1 MCTRIKQI
9 VGWLAALLL
18 MGAAAVNADSG
29 AGAYSG
35 WDDEPPLPPTPGNF
49 SDLTFQITTSKGPLL
64 PLEPMPLTIRLANRT
79 PQAILGHRVSAP
91 DGNLFKIHVASQG
104 KPFEE
109 FPSMDSAWQ
118 PLMMSQSRRVL
129 EPGFE
134 EVVRGFLC
142 FAAKPDDK
150 AGRYLLPASGV
161 YQVKATLTN
170 LDRTVTIESNVL
182 DVSVAVPQGEDIA
195 AYGYLRAVPDRAFLI
210 FSRPVER
217 REGPVFT
224 GMQTFVDKFSTSR
237 YAVYAYWRMGMAF
250 CRPGATDDDRRQA
263 IAFLEKA
270 AATKDFLFSDDVSAQ
285 LVQLYVQVRELDKA
299 KKRFLALAARSADG
313 AVLGPAWKRLRSA
326 ILQASPKHEVRV
338 RLHADWDTLKKRPD
352 LNKMG
357 IGFDA
362 KELAWF
368 PLEGKSLNPLKWN
381 TAARL
386 QVPAGTYRVSLRGG
400 KPDTDF
406 QTFVV
411 LVPEVKVAGSMDIE
425 VHLTEAHLA
434 ELDRLLNT
442 PTPDTKP

>member
-1 MCTRIKQI
+1 MCTRKRRI
-9 VGWLAALLL
+9 VGWLSMLLL

-49 SDLTFQITTSKGPLL
+49 ADLTFQISTPKGPLL

-79 PQAILGHRVSAP
+79 PQAVLGHRVSAP
-91 DGNLFKIHVASQG
+91 EGELLKIQVASKG

-109 FPSMDSAWQ
+109 FRSMDSAWQ

-129 EPGFE
+129 EPGFA

-142 FAAKPDDK
+142 FAARPDDK
-150 AGRYLLPASGV
+150 AGRYLLPSPGD
-161 YQVKATLTN
+161 YRVKATLTN
-170 LDRTVTIESNVL
+170 LDRTATIESNVL
-182 DVSVAVPQGEDIA
+182 DVSVAVPQGGDAA

-217 REGPVFT
+217 RDGPVFT
-224 GMQTFVDKFSTSR
+224 AMQTFIDRFPTSR

-270 AATKDFLFSDDVSAQ
+270 AATKDFFLSDDVSAQ
-285 LVQLYVQVRELDKA
+285 LVGLYVQAGELDKA
-299 KKRFLALAARSADG
+299 KERFLALAAGSANG
-313 AVLGPAWKRLRSA
+313 AVVGPEWKRLRSA
-326 ILQASPKHEVRV
+326 ILQASLKHEVRV
-338 RLHADWDTLKKRPD
+338 RLHADWDVLKKRPD
-352 LNKMG
+352 LKKMG
-357 IGFDA
+357 IGLDA

-368 PLEGKSLNPLKWN
+368 PLAGKSLNPLNWD
-381 TAARL
+381 TPALL

-406 QTFVV
+406 HTFVV
-411 LVPEVKVAGSMDIE
+411 LVPEVKVAGSIDIE

-434 ELDRLLNT
+434 ELDRLLNA
-442 PTPDTKP
+442 PPSDARP